1 MRLAWVFAGFPDKL
15 KSMFINKRL
24 RLFFASLFL
33 GSLLLMAWPS
43 AVFANELC
51 ARTPEDFARI
61 EQQLPAIL
69 RGMPLMFSA
78 EKQKIFIYEVS
89 VALQFLAA
97 PNGRLKVQGYVL
109 KDDELEIDESYVKEA
124 CFRDNKLVMVTDSG
138 SEYKVDVR
146 SQEIVVKRVVLR
158 REHEN
163 SRFLATVSRIHPTA
177 PNSSTATTSSATS
190 RPESSKGVQ

>member
-1 MRLAWVFAGFPDKL
+1 
-15 KSMFINKRL
+15 
-24 RLFFASLFL
+24 
-33 GSLLLMAWPS
+33 MAWSSPVL
-43 AVFANELC
+43 ADEVC

-61 EQQLPAIL
+61 ERQLPTIL

-124 CFRDNKLVMVTDSG
+124 CYRDNKLVMVTDSG
-138 SEYKVDVR
+138 AEYKVDVR
-146 SQEIVVKRVVLR
+146 AQEIVVKRVVLR
-158 REHEN
+158 REREN
-163 SRFLATVSRIHPTA
+163 SRFLATVSRINPSAPTA
-177 PNSSTATTSSATS
+177 STTTTPSATS